1 MIEFMTGLL
10 IGGVAAATLSYFLY
24 GLASSEADGEL
35 EASLEE
41 TDQLQDQLTEAKAR
55 LARVKAALEDVAQ

>member
-1 MIEFMTGLL
+1 MIEFIAGLL
-10 IGGVAAATLSYFLY
+10 IGGVAIGVLSYFISDETK
-24 GLASSEADGEL
+24 AEL

-41 TDQLQDQLTEAKAR
+41 IDRLNDQLTEAKAR